1 MRASAFSMVRR
12 SGGIRCSPEAAP
24 SSSVEVVET
33 YANTG
38 ARTTVGWTK
47 LGPTALHFDRSP
59 PGGFNPRVSTDDK
72 DRRGGDRAPIELKV
86 EYKRLNSF
94 FADYTKNISRGGTFI
109 RTDRPL
115 GIGTEFNFKLC
126 VPTLEN
132 PLVLRGKVQWTV
144 IPEEVVDDGEPGM
157 GIGFVYGSESERERI
172 EAIVETLMVDSLGN
186 VIYEKLMGKPPR
198 GSLLPGK

>member
-1 MRASAFSMVRR
+1 MS
-12 SGGIRCSPEAAP
+12 
-24 SSSVEVVET
+24 
-33 YANTG
+33 NT
-38 ARTTVGWTK
+38 
-47 LGPTALHFDRSP
+47 
-59 PGGFNPRVSTDDK
+59 DK
-72 DRRGGDRAPIELKV
+72 ERRGSGERTPIELKV

-109 RTDRPL
+109 RTEKPL

-126 VPTLEN
+126 VPRLEN

-144 IPEEVVDDGEPGM
+144 APAEVVDDGEPGM

-172 EAIVETLMVDSLGN
+172 ESIVEGLMVDSLGD

-198 GSLLPGK
+198 GSLPPR